1 MESERPQPTSLVA
14 ALAEANIQSVVL
26 VYKSTTPQPF
36 KVDHHHGSAKIL
48 ELAWTTQEKIL
59 YRELTRTRQ
68 QLLSRTHSASRLD
81 ESLSEPTHESTGIK
95 LAFPIIV

>member
-1 MESERPQPTSLVA
+1 MGRQKYWNSLG
-14 ALAEANIQSVVL
+14 L
-26 VYKSTTPQPF
+26 
-36 KVDHHHGSAKIL
+36 
-48 ELAWTTQEKIL
+48 TQEKIL